1 MQQHENF
8 RHQHICCGMRCRFQK
23 SDKNCT
29 QFTYFQRN
37 NRFIF
42 QRPQIITIKAV
53 FLRKKCLKFIRETTE
68 QATRQL
74 GRDRQKILVESYLSL
89 GSIHV
94 VRQLLWSIKKRFPS
108 QSIASSHPFGRGSS
122 PLRPFGIFHL
132 NYLVGNSFTYSHTPY
147 CSGLTYDVT

>member
-53 FLRKKCLKFIRETTE
+53 FLRKKMFEVYKRNNRAGDQTTWQRSAE
-68 QATRQL
+68 NTC
-74 GRDRQKILVESYLSL
+74 GILPVPGINPCRSTVVVVDKKTLS
-89 GSIHV
+89 IV
-94 VRQLLWSIKKRFPS
+94 VYSLFPS
-108 QSIASSHPFGRGSS
+108 IRQGKFPIASFWHISSKLFGWKLFHVQPYSIL
-122 PLRPFGIFHL
+122 LRI
-132 NYLVGNSFTYSHTPY
+132 NI
-147 CSGLTYDVT
+147 

>member
-74 GRDRQKILVESYLSL
+74 GRSAENTCGILPVPGINPCRSTVVVVDKKTLS
-89 GSIHV
+89 IV
-94 VRQLLWSIKKRFPS
+94 VYSLFPS
-108 QSIASSHPFGRGSS
+108 IRQGKFPIASFWHISSKLFGWKLFHVQPYSIL
-122 PLRPFGIFHL
+122 LRI
-132 NYLVGNSFTYSHTPY
+132 NI
-147 CSGLTYDVT
+147 